1 MGTTVKATTKKRVE
15 RAVRSGGARD
25 SGRSRASILAAAT
38 AEFARYGLGG
48 ARVDQIAVRAGANK
62 RMLYYYFGDKDALF
76 RAVLEAAYAEIRDAE
91 RALRLLD
98 APPEE
103 AIAALVRFT
112 FRYYIEHPEFVTLL
126 NSANLHR
133 ARHIKGSKRAR
144 ALNSPLIALIE
155 AILERGKREKVFRS
169 GVDPVQLYI
178 SIAALGYFYLGNAHT
193 LSAIFGRNLA
203 AKRELER
210 RAAHIVDVVLG
221 YLRP

>member
-1 MGTTVKATTKKRVE
+1 MA
-15 RAVRSGGARD
+15 RSIRRGIGARD
-25 SGRSRASILAAAT
+25 PERSRAAILEAAT
-38 AEFARYGLGG
+38 AEFARHGLGG
-48 ARVDQIAVRAGANK
+48 ARVDQIAARAGANK

-76 RAVLEAAYAEIRDAE
+76 RAVLEAAYAEIRKAE
-91 RALRLLD
+91 QALRLLD
-98 APPEE
+98 APPAE

-144 ALNSPLIALIE
+144 VLNSPLISLIGE
-155 AILERGKREKVFRS
+155 ILERGTRAKVFRR
-169 GVDPVQLYI
+169 GVDAVQLYI
-178 SIAALGYFYLGNAHT
+178 TIAALGYFYLGNAHT
-193 LSAIFGRNLA
+193 LSAIFGRKLT

-210 RAAHIVDVVLG
+210 RSAHMVDVVLG

>member
-1 MGTTVKATTKKRVE
+1 MAGALRRTVR
-15 RAVRSGGARD
+15 RSNGARD
-25 SGRSRASILAAAT
+25 PERSRAAILDAAT

-48 ARVDQIAVRAGANK
+48 ARVDRIAVRAGANK

-76 RAVLEAAYAEIRDAE
+76 RAVLETAYAEIREAE
-91 RALRLLD
+91 QALKLLD

-144 ALNSPLIALIE
+144 ALNSPLIALIGT
-155 AILERGKREKVFRS
+155 ILERGGREKLFRR

-178 SIAALGYFYLGNAHT
+178 TIAALGYFYLGNAHT
-193 LSAIFGRNLA
+193 LSAIFGRNLT

-210 RAAHIVDVVLG
+210 RAAHMVDVVLG